1 MRDTPKAGMVQ
12 IIDYIMID
20 LQVQKE
26 VVVVVTVYEG
36 RMMCKQDCTRQYP
49 QAEQRAQHA
58 HWTILN
64 KNHSAN

>member
-26 VVVVVTVYEG
+26 VVVAVVVTVYEG
-36 RMMCKQDCTRQYP
+36 RMMCKQKTDYSTHKPSAHNTHIGQY
-49 QAEQRAQHA
+49 
-58 HWTILN
+58 
-64 KNHSAN
+64 

>member
-26 VVVVVTVYEG
+26 VVV
-36 RMMCKQDCTRQYP
+36 M
-49 QAEQRAQHA
+49 
-58 HWTILN
+58 
-64 KNHSAN
+64 

>member
-26 VVVVVTVYEG
+26 VVVVTVYEG
-36 RMMCKQDCTRQYP
+36 RYDV
-49 QAEQRAQHA
+49 QA
-58 HWTILN
+58 
-64 KNHSAN
+64 KDF